1 MRYGVIGLSPKLP
14 DPDDQRRA
22 IQDAGCD
29 MLLEDPPSRLA
40 DQGSLL
46 PLLAR
51 LRQGDEVL
59 VHSLEVFRASTGEIA
74 VLLLAFQA
82 NGVTLRLVGGQ
93 TLETLA
99 PSASPPRSLT
109 LLAEHERRRPTRS
122 SARRRACST
131 ARTLTPH
138 QLRFALDM
146 HRRGYS
152 LREIGL
158 LFQLSPKEVSMAL
171 GRGAPIAD
179 GSHPPADP
187 DTPAIG

>member
-1 MRYGVIGLSPKLP
+1 
-14 DPDDQRRA
+14 
-22 IQDAGCD
+22 

-51 LRQGDEVL
+51 LRLGDEVL
-59 VHSLEVFRASTGEIA
+59 VHSLEVFRASTGEVA
-74 VLLLAFQA
+74 VLLLAFQR

-99 PSASPPRSLT
+99 PSAAPPRSLT

-122 SARRRACST
+122 SARRRAGSS
-131 ARTLTPH
+131 ARALTPH

-158 LFQLSPKEVSMAL
+158 LFQLSPKEVSTAL
-171 GRGAPIAD
+171 GLGAPITEAARQP
-179 GSHPPADP
+179 GDP
-187 DTPAIG
+187 DLPAPS